1 MRTPCCKQETLNL
14 RRIRFFYKPLTP
26 NPMVTVQLKIVEE
39 GLKHPIDELTHFL
52 RLQLLEDDILVNE
65 GSNLSLKIK
74 FTREGEQDIILLQL
88 RESATKNKL
97 DEKIIPY
104 LEYTW
109 LEDISAESHALLS
122 RTSVLSE

>member
-1 MRTPCCKQETLNL
+1 
-14 RRIRFFYKPLTP
+14 
-26 NPMVTVQLKIVEE
+26 MVTVQLKIVEE